1 MIDILDAIFLELLYE
16 KITLPLL
23 KFIGSVIRWIFT
35 FWKFS
40 YSEIKEKEYNS
51 LIGGIIVLTPI
62 LYFLIKF
69 DLF

>member
-16 KITLPLL
+16 KITLPFL